1 MLNPVSPTRGGF
13 VMSLPFFDAMRE
25 LGERVAQAPH
35 VLLCLDYDGTLTPF
49 AITPPRANLS
59 PQMDRALLAL
69 ADHSALSVAV
79 VSGRNRG
86 DMQAMVGV
94 PGFIYAGN
102 HGLEISGPG
111 YVFIEPNAAAKV
123 ETLDHLAAELSAKL
137 HEVEGALVEFK
148 GLTISVHFRQVK
160 HEDLDEV
167 RRRVH
172 SALAA
177 ASHPFVLNTGEKV
190 FEIRPRVDWTKAN
203 AVSWIRDRLGQP
215 DLLTIYVGDDV
226 SDEDAFKFLQDGI
239 TVKVGTSGETAA
251 RYHLGSP
258 GEVRKF
264 VEWLDELLRHKEQH
278 RQAMPATVA
287 VGGA

>member
-1 MLNPVSPTRGGF
+1 
-13 VMSLPFFDAMRE
+13 MSQPFFDVMQEVGARIE
-25 LGERVAQAPH
+25 QAPH
-35 VLLCLDYDGTLTPF
+35 VLLCMDYDGTLTPF
-49 AITPPRANLS
+49 AVTPPRANLS
-59 PQMDRALLAL
+59 AQMDRALLAL
-69 ADHSALSVAV
+69 ADHPALSVAIF
-79 VSGRNRG
+79 SGRNRG
-86 DMQAMVGV
+86 DVQSMVGV
-94 PGFIYAGN
+94 PGYIYVGN

-123 ETLDHLAAELSAKL
+123 ETLEHLAAELSARL
-137 HEVEGALVEFK
+137 QDIEGAMVEFK

-160 HEDLDEV
+160 QEEWDEV

-190 FEIRPRVDWTKAN
+190 FEIRPRVDWTKGN
-203 AVSWIRDRLGQP
+203 AVAWIRDRLGQP

-226 SDEDAFKFLQDGI
+226 SDEDAFKLLQDGV
-239 TVKVGTSGETAA
+239 TVKVGGSGETAA
-251 RYHLGSP
+251 RYHLDGP

-264 VEWLDELLRHKEQH
+264 AEWIDELHRHKEQH
-278 RQAMPATVA
+278 RQTVPDTVA